1 MGAKGVLA
9 GGISGG
15 LAGFGAGIKTGNP
28 WATAGLSA
36 AGLLGGML
44 GASADTQET
53 EEERRARMELE
64 QKKLAEE
71 KRMNNQSIL
80 QQNRSGGMSALGYLA
95 NQRGTANENSRY
107 RQARDL
113 ILRGAGA

>member
-1 MGAKGVLA
+1 MGAKGFLS

-15 LAGFGAGIKTGNP
+15 LAGFGAGIKSTNP
-28 WATAGLSA
+28 LITAGLTG
-36 AGLLGGML
+36 AGLIGGML
-44 GASADTQET
+44 GAGADSQET

-64 QKKLAEE
+64 QQKLAEE

-95 NQRGTANENSRY
+95 TQRGTANENSRY

-113 ILRGAGA
+113 ILRGAGT